1 MDRAVAALL
10 VLSLCLMREGARSA
24 TAAVSSFFVEIATAF
39 QKVRL
44 DLEEYLSAYKE
55 LPFC

>member
-10 VLSLCLMREGARSA
+10 VLSLCLMREGTRSA
-24 TAAVSSFFVEIATAF
+24 TAAVSSFFVGRSAF